1 MEITSRKI
9 RNGNFLT
16 TENRSKYWSVS
27 AELVNEV
34 CFSGKYLVSKKDVL
48 EILGTVNRMDFG

>member
-1 MEITSRKI
+1 MIS
-9 RNGNFLT
+9 
-16 TENRSKYWSVS
+16 RSKYWSVS

-34 CFSGKYLVSKKDVL
+34 CFSGKYLVLKKDVL